1 MSFILWSVLMRRL
14 AILLV
19 LLATAAWSTSSGVTR
34 VAAFSGSSSAALSS
48 YLQGAVSRGEIPGVV
63 VAAVG
68 PGRLLY
74 HEAYGTMNAARKVPM
89 AKDAIF
95 NIASMTKPVTSIAIM
110 MLVEEGKLRLDD
122 DVSKFLPKFANPSVI
137 TNFNPADA
145 SYTTRPATRGITIR
159 HLLTHTSGIGY
170 GFSSP
175 TIAAI
180 QQKTMQ
186 NELDLPLLFEPGE
199 GWAYGASTRVLGQVV
214 EAISGLRLD
223 AFLESRIF
231 RPLGMQDTAY
241 VVPKEKYA
249 RVVTSHARTEGGW
262 SERPVP
268 ASLPANVAGDG
279 GLYSTA
285 ADYAQFVRMLL
296 NDGRAG
302 STRLLQE
309 RTVRTIFESH
319 TGPVV
324 VQTQQTTNPALSRPF
339 PLGAGEDPW
348 GLGFQLSRPKARRP
362 DMRNPGSGTWAG
374 IFNTHFWIDRQEQ
387 LGVIVMMQL
396 LPFYDERAMR
406 VMENVERVA
415 YTD

>member
-1 MSFILWSVLMRRL
+1 MRRFV
-14 AILLV
+14 ILLT
-19 LLATAAWSTSSGVTR
+19 LLAATAVVGSPGIEGA
-34 VAAFSGSSSAALSS
+34 AAFSKTGGTALTT
-48 YLQGAVSRGEIPGVV
+48 YLQGAVSRNDIPGTV
-63 VAAVG
+63 VAVAG
-68 PGRLLY
+68 PDGMLY
-74 HEAYGTMNAARKVPM
+74 HEAFGTMNAARKAPM
-89 AKDAIF
+89 VKDAIF

-122 DVSKFLPKFANPSVI
+122 DVSKYLPKFATPSVI

-145 SYTTRPATRGITIR
+145 SYTTRPARRAITIR

-170 GFSSP
+170 GFSSA

-186 NELDLPLLFEPGE
+186 NELDLPLLFDPGE

-214 EAISGLRLD
+214 EAVSGLRID
-223 AFLESRIF
+223 AFLESRVF
-231 RPLGMQDTAY
+231 RPLGMRDTGY
-241 VVPKEKYA
+241 VVPKDKHA
-249 RVVTSHARTEGGW
+249 RVVTSHTRTENGW
-262 SERPVP
+262 TERPVP
-268 ASLPANVAGDG
+268 ENLPANVAGDG

-285 ADYAQFVRMLL
+285 SDYAQFVRMLL

-309 RTVRTIFESH
+309 RTVRTIFDSH

-348 GLGFQLSRPKARRP
+348 GLGFQLSRPKVRRP

-374 IFNTHFWIDRQEQ
+374 IFNTHFWIDRQEE

-396 LPFYDERAMR
+396 LPFYDERAMQL
-406 VMENVERVA
+406 MADVERRV